1 MAQPESSSR
10 PQSRAAQRRDG
21 ASQSRTRLQDRYRAW
36 VRHHRLSAADSLYRL
51 LHSPWSSL
59 LTWLVI
65 GVALAL
71 PVGLSVAL
79 DNARQLGDNLDSPVQ
94 LSLFL
99 APEVPL
105 EDARQLELQIAAL
118 AQVDSTVLVS
128 SDAALAEFQQ
138 MSGFGDV
145 LESLEENPLPHLI
158 LAAPVD
164 DIDPV
169 AAGELRARLQQM
181 PAVARAVL
189 DMEWLQRLNGLMA
202 LWQRLVLA
210 IAALLV
216 LGVLLVLGNSIRL
229 AIENRRDEIVI
240 VKLVGGTNAFVRRP
254 FLYTGLWYGIGGGLV
269 AALAVTGSLAY
280 LSGPVSN
287 LVSLYSS
294 EFQLRGLGLFG
305 AAQLV
310 LGGGLLGLLGSAL
323 AVSRHLGE
331 IEPR

>member
-1 MAQPESSSR
+1 MAEPKSGGR
-10 PQSRAAQRRDG
+10 TPPRREG
-21 ASQSRTRLQDRYRAW
+21 ASQSRTRFRDHYRAW
-36 VRHHRLSAADSLYRL
+36 IRHHRLSAADSLYRL
-51 LHSPWSSL
+51 LHSPWSSV

-79 DNARQLGDNLDSPVQ
+79 ENARQLGDNLDSPVQ

-99 APEVPL
+99 GADVSLDE
-105 EDARQLELQIAAL
+105 ARQLELQIAAL
-118 AQVDSTVLVS
+118 PEVASTVLVS
-128 SDAALAEFQQ
+128 SDDALAEFQL

-145 LESLEENPLPHLI
+145 LESLEENPLPHLV
-158 LAAPVD
+158 LAAPVE
-164 DIDPV
+164 DIDAM
-169 AAGELRARLQQM
+169 AAGALRTRLQEM
-181 PAVARAVL
+181 PAVDRAVL

-269 AALAVTGSLAY
+269 AAIAVTAALAY
-280 LSGPVSN
+280 LSGPVNN
-287 LVSLYSS
+287 LASLYSS
-294 EFQLRGLGLFG
+294 DFELRGLGFFG
-305 AAQLV
+305 AGQLV

>member
-1 MAQPESSSR
+1 MAKPKPPAR
-10 PQSRAAQRRDG
+10 PAQRRDG
-21 ASQSRTRLQDRYRAW
+21 ASHSRTRLQDRYRAW
-36 VRHHRLSAADSLYRL
+36 VRHHRLSAADSLHRL
-51 LHSPWSSL
+51 LSHPGSSL

-99 APEVPL
+99 APEVSL
-105 EDARQLELQIAAL
+105 TEARQLEQQIASL
-118 AQVDSTVLVS
+118 AEVASTVLVS
-128 SDAALAEFQQ
+128 SDDALAEFQL

-145 LESLEENPLPHLI
+145 LESLEENPLPHLV

-164 DIDPV
+164 DIDP
-169 AAGELRARLQQM
+169 AAAAELLTRLQEM
-181 PAVARAVL
+181 PAVERAVL

-210 IAALLV
+210 IAALLI

-254 FLYTGLWYGIGGGLV
+254 FLYTGLWYGIGGGV
-269 AALAVTGSLAY
+269 VAAIAVAAALAYLTG
-280 LSGPVSN
+280 PISN
-287 LVSLYSS
+287 LVSLYNSDF
-294 EFQLRGLGLFG
+294 ELRGLGLFG
-305 AAQLV
+305 AGQLV
-310 LGGGLLGLLGSAL
+310 LGGGLLGLVGSAL